1 MKLEFKKSLVMPDS
15 SLYQALEILEETAS
29 KLVVVVNESNQILGT
44 LTDGDL
50 RKQVLSNKSLEVPV
64 SQVMNRK
71 FFFITNL
78 DSIQKGFAIMKK
90 NGLTH
95 IPVLDENKVVTNIL
109 SISQF
114 LNETVVDNFV
124 VIMAGGKGMRLRP
137 FTTNC
142 PKPMLKINGSPIL
155 EIIIKKFIKQGFTK
169 FLISVNY
176 LKNQIIDYFKNG
188 EDFGIEIEY
197 LIEDKPLGTAGALK
211 LISAKSK
218 EPLIIMNGD
227 LLTEMNF
234 RELIDFHKKQS
245 AQATM
250 AVSEYEYNI
259 PYGVV
264 EIQNNKLIN
273 FKEKPT
279 YKYLINAGIYV
290 IDPKILNYLKSDEYS
305 EMPDLLEKTKLNND
319 KVSVYKLQEYWLDI
333 GNKES
338 YHEAYKYLS

>member
-137 FTTNC
+137 FTTN
-142 PKPMLKINGSPIL
+142 
-155 EIIIKKFIKQGFTK
+155 
-169 FLISVNY
+169 
-176 LKNQIIDYFKNG
+176 
-188 EDFGIEIEY
+188 
-197 LIEDKPLGTAGALK
+197 
-211 LISAKSK
+211 
-218 EPLIIMNGD
+218 
-227 LLTEMNF
+227 
-234 RELIDFHKKQS
+234 
-245 AQATM
+245 
-250 AVSEYEYNI
+250 
-259 PYGVV
+259 
-264 EIQNNKLIN
+264 
-273 FKEKPT
+273 
-279 YKYLINAGIYV
+279 
-290 IDPKILNYLKSDEYS
+290 
-305 EMPDLLEKTKLNND
+305 
-319 KVSVYKLQEYWLDI
+319 
-333 GNKES
+333 
-338 YHEAYKYLS
+338 